1 MSSTDLDAPPL
12 KSVLIAILV
21 VLGLHVLTAVALV
34 AMKPSTAKIPL
45 PKPTPPIEI
54 ELISLPAA
62 LPKETVKETLEVV
75 KPIEK
80 EAAKVVEKTPSL
92 PKPQPVSKSKPKAVA
107 ETPKKPVLQ
116 KQQSEVVP
124 PVKVEKSKPIIK
136 EKVTQELPTKKPV
149 QQEKQHSNID
159 KAVDEQQ
166 AKNQQAEQRRIVAA
180 QAEKAAQEAAN
191 QARALQEDIQKANAK
206 AARDAQ
212 AQADAKSENES
223 AKKAAAMAA
232 QKEAETAARAKAEA
246 DAKAA
251 AAASNEPVNFTASN
265 ANWASAPNLS
275 FPERAARRARSGDS
289 LNVVLVLRVNKQGG
303 IDSVRIAQSSGN
315 AVLDKEAAR
324 QVRSGKFK
332 PFMKNGAPVVGN
344 VTLPVAYVVP

>member
-12 KSVLIAILV
+12 KSILIAILV

-62 LPKETVKETLEVV
+62 LPKETVKETLEVA
-75 KPIEK
+75 KPVEK
-80 EAAKVVEKTPSL
+80 NTAKVEVEKTPSL
-92 PKPQPVSKSKPKAVA
+92 PKPQPVSKSKPKAVT
-107 ETPKKPVLQ
+107 EVPKKPVLQ
-116 KQQSEVVP
+116 KQKSEVVA
-124 PVKVEKSKPIIK
+124 PVKIEKSEPIIK
-136 EKVTQELPTKKPV
+136 EPIAQELPPKKPI
-149 QQEKQHSNID
+149 QQEKQHPNID
-159 KAVDEQQ
+159 KVVDEQQ
-166 AKNQQAEQRRIVAA
+166 AKNQQAEQRRLVAA

-212 AQADAKSENES
+212 AQADAKAEKE
-223 AKKAAAMAA
+223 AA
-232 QKEAETAARAKAEA
+232 QKE
-246 DAKAA
+246 

-289 LNVVLVLRVNKQGG
+289 LNVVLILRVNKQGG

-315 AVLDKEAAR
+315 AALDKEAAR